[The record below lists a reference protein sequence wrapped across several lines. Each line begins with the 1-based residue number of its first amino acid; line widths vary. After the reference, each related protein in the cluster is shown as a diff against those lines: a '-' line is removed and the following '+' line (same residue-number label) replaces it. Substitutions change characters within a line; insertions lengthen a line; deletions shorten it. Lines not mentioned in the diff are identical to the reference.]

1 LGARLILCEK
11 MGLNNMNW
19 FFSSS
24 GIENNRNKQQ
34 KMEFGKRIC
43 AAMDKKCICK
53 KATNTIMKK
62 GFDV

>member
-1 LGARLILCEK
+1 
-11 MGLNNMNW
+11 MNW